1 MKVDSIPP
9 VIDFNLLLKP
19 ISEENPSGEDLKYAG
34 LYDEIRQARRAD
46 IIPDQGQQDVKTA
59 DYRKVIE
66 IVTSALASE
75 TKDLQIT
82 AWLVEALTKEHGFA
96 GLRDG
101 LHLIRRLHE
110 DFWDTLHPQI
120 EEGDMEGRANA
131 VEWVSEELGIFI
143 KTIPI
148 TSGNGY
154 SYSQWEESKKFD
166 FPDDIDSLDYQERE
180 KALALKAQAEEEKR
194 VTGAMWRIA
203 KNQTPRLFY
212 ETLSLLLEECW
223 KESQELD
230 KLIEEK
236 YDRSQAPSL
245 RTLQRS
251 LEDIRVFIKGL
262 LEEKRLQEPDLEEEQ
277 ISTLGETAPETFQSV
292 RAVTSSTGPIQSR
305 QEALRRLSEIAE
317 YFRKNEPHSP
327 VSYLIQRAVKWGN
340 MPLEQ
345 WLEDVIKDESVI
357 YQIRQTLGFNTKDS
371 YESNE

>member
-1 MKVDSIPP
+1 MKVDSMPP
-9 VIDFNLLLKP
+9 VIDFNILLKP

-46 IIPDQGQQDVKTA
+46 LIPDHGQQDIKMA

-66 IVTSALASE
+66 IITSALASE

-101 LHLIRRLHE
+101 LQLIRRLHE

-131 VEWVSEELGIFI
+131 VEWISEELGVFI

-148 TSGNGY
+148 TTGNGY

-166 FPDDIDSLDYQERE
+166 FPDDVDSLDYQERE

-194 VTGAMWRIA
+194 VTGTMWRIA

-212 ETLSLLLEECW
+212 ERLSLLLEECW

-236 YDRSQAPSL
+236 YDRNQAPSL

-251 LEDIRVFIKGL
+251 LEDVRVLIKGL
-262 LEEKRLQEPDLEEEQ
+262 LEEKRLQEPDIEEE
-277 ISTLGETAPETFQSV
+277 ISTPSETAAETSQSL
-292 RAVTSSTGPIQSR
+292 RAVTSGIGPIQSR
-305 QEALRRLSEIAE
+305 QEALRRLTEIAE

-357 YQIRQTLGFNTKDS
+357 YQIRQTLGFNTKDA